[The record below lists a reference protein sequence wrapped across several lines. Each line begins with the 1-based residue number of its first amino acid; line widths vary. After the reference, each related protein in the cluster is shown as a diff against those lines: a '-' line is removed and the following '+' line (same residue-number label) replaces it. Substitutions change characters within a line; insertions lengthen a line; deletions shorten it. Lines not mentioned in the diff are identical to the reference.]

1 MQYHFGLVHGTLVRS
16 CDVCPSGAGQQSCD
30 SLAYKTLMG
39 MESLQSYMGILQETQ
54 WLVVMG
60 TKGTCKSS
68 LVSGLAQHLSSC
80 LEAEE
85 GEGME
90 DLVMGVVGGE
100 IVRFN
105 LDKDGVPTILK
116 YFKNDLA
123 KRVQL

>member
-1 MQYHFGLVHGTLVRS
+1 MS
-16 CDVCPSGAGQQSCD
+16 
-30 SLAYKTLMG
+30 
-39 MESLQSYMGILQETQ
+39 ILQETQ
-54 WLVVMG
+54 WLVIMG

-68 LVSGLAQHLSSC
+68 LVSGLAHHLSSC

-100 IVRFN
+100 IVKFS
-105 LDKDGVPTILK
+105 LDKEGLSTPLK
-116 YFKNDLA
+116 YFKTDLV

>member
-1 MQYHFGLVHGTLVRS
+1 
-16 CDVCPSGAGQQSCD
+16 
-30 SLAYKTLMG
+30 MG
-39 MESLQSYMGILQETQ
+39 VESLQSYIGILQETQ

-68 LVSGLAQHLSSC
+68 LVSGLAQHLSSS

-90 DLVMGVVGGE
+90 DLVMGISGGE
-100 IVRFN
+100 VIRFN
-105 LDKDGVPTILK
+105 LDKDGLTKILK
-116 YFKNDLA
+116 YFKADLV

>member
-1 MQYHFGLVHGTLVRS
+1 
-16 CDVCPSGAGQQSCD
+16 
-30 SLAYKTLMG
+30 MG
-39 MESLQSYMGILQETQ
+39 VESLRSYVGILQETQ

-68 LVSGLAQHLSSC
+68 LVSGLAQHLSSS

-90 DLVMGVVGGE
+90 DLVMGVSGGE
-100 IVRFN
+100 IIRFN
-105 LDKDGVPTILK
+105 LDKDGLTKILK
-116 YFKNDLA
+116 YFKADLV

>member
-1 MQYHFGLVHGTLVRS
+1 MGT
-16 CDVCPSGAGQQSCD
+16 
-30 SLAYKTLMG
+30 
-39 MESLQSYMGILQETQ
+39 ESLQSYMGILQETQ

-60 TKGTCKSS
+60 TKGTCKSN
-68 LVSGLAQHLSSC
+68 LVNGLVQHLSSC

-105 LDKDGVPTILK
+105 LDKDGLATILK
-116 YFKNDLA
+116 YFKTDLV

>member
-1 MQYHFGLVHGTLVRS
+1 
-16 CDVCPSGAGQQSCD
+16 
-30 SLAYKTLMG
+30 MG
-39 MESLQSYMGILQETQ
+39 IESLQSYMGILHETQ

-105 LDKDGVPTILK
+105 LDKDGLPTILK

>member
-1 MQYHFGLVHGTLVRS
+1 
-16 CDVCPSGAGQQSCD
+16 
-30 SLAYKTLMG
+30 
-39 MESLQSYMGILQETQ
+39 MGILHETQ

-90 DLVMGVVGGE
+90 DLVMGVAGGE

-105 LDKDGVPTILK
+105 LDKEGLPTIVK
-116 YFKNDLA
+116 YFKNDLV

>member
-1 MQYHFGLVHGTLVRS
+1 
-16 CDVCPSGAGQQSCD
+16 
-30 SLAYKTLMG
+30 MG
-39 MESLQSYMGILQETQ
+39 KESLQSYMTILQDTH

-68 LVSGLAQHLSSC
+68 LVSGMAQHLSAC
-80 LEAEE
+80 LKVEAE

-90 DLVMGVVGGE
+90 DLMMGVVGGE

-105 LDKDGVPTILK
+105 LDKEGLTAPLK
-116 YFKNDLA
+116 YFKTELA

>member
-1 MQYHFGLVHGTLVRS
+1 MHV
-16 CDVCPSGAGQQSCD
+16 GAGQQACD

-39 MESLQSYMGILQETQ
+39 TESLQSYMSILQETQ

-100 IVRFN
+100 IIRFN
-105 LDKDGVPTILK
+105 LDKDGVATILK
-116 YFKNDLA
+116 YFKTDLA
-123 KRVQL
+123 KRVRL

>member
-1 MQYHFGLVHGTLVRS
+1 ML
-16 CDVCPSGAGQQSCD
+16 SGAGQQACD

-39 MESLQSYMGILQETQ
+39 MEALNSYMSILQETQ

-90 DLVMGVVGGE
+90 DLVMGVAGGE
-100 IVRFN
+100 IIRFN
-105 LDKDGVPTILK
+105 LDKDGVATPLK
-116 YFKNDLA
+116 YFKTDLV

>member
-1 MQYHFGLVHGTLVRS
+1 MGT
-16 CDVCPSGAGQQSCD
+16 
-30 SLAYKTLMG
+30 
-39 MESLQSYMGILQETQ
+39 ESLQSYMAILQETQ

-90 DLVMGVVGGE
+90 DLLMGVVGGE
-100 IVRFN
+100 IIRFN
-105 LDKDGVPTILK
+105 LDKEGVTNPLK
-116 YFKNDLA
+116 YFKNDLV
-123 KRVQL
+123 KRVKL

>member
-1 MQYHFGLVHGTLVRS
+1 MGT
-16 CDVCPSGAGQQSCD
+16 
-30 SLAYKTLMG
+30 
-39 MESLQSYMGILQETQ
+39 ESLQSYMAILHETQ

-68 LVSGLAQHLSSC
+68 LVGGLAQHLSSC

-90 DLVMGVVGGE
+90 DIEMGIVGGE
-100 IVRFN
+100 IIRFN
-105 LDKDGVPTILK
+105 LDKEGVTTPLK
-116 YFKNDLA
+116 YFKADLV